1 MKHGR
6 PAFVFKKYPYES
18 SFIEI
23 TPVQL
28 EVTLFDHDLDI
39 NGLLE
44 EFQLFLVGAGYNFKQ
59 NQRLGV
65 ITDE

>member
-6 PAFVFKKYPYES
+6 PAFVFTKYPHES
-18 SFIEI
+18 AILEI
-23 TPVQL
+23 NPVQL
-28 EVTLFDHDLDI
+28 EVTLFAHDLDI
-39 NGLLE
+39 DGLLE
-44 EFQLFLVGAGYNFKQ
+44 EFQLFMVGAGYHFKE